1 MGEWRLPEQ
10 QPTIGGGSCVEG
22 HLGKKGLVMRL
33 LRFPGFV
40 PLLVILGLWYPA
52 ASFAQSALS
61 SALSSGNAQQ
71 LLQSLSPSQQ
81 QAILSRLG
89 GAGGI
94 GGVGGIG
101 GISGLGGLGSL
112 ASQAELQQLQQ
123 QTAVQQKR
131 QEILQRA
138 VVPQLKGGDWV
149 IVEVGV
155 TLPPLPS
162 SESASES
169 ALLQQAYASQG
180 GGSAGQIPALS
191 ALQGGSLGATGAGVP
206 AFALTP
212 STTLQPLP
220 ADLSQLAA
228 ELPMLTPQL
237 AQLSSGELTRIA
249 AVIRAIREHNP
260 YQLSPDGTLSLPD
273 FAPIELLGL
282 TQSQAT
288 LRLSV
293 MPALQYLQVRITLL
307 PLEKTGEQAL
317 KPFGYDVFT
326 QQASVYSAITP
337 LSNVPVPSN
346 YVVGPGDA
354 IEVQLYGNKNE
365 AYQLTVGRDG
375 RINLPELGP
384 VSVGGML
391 FTAVQGLIESRV
403 ARQMIGVHASVSM
416 AQTRSIEV
424 FVMGDAFA
432 PGVYTVSGLGTMT
445 SALYA
450 AGGIAK
456 NGSLRGVQLIRDGK
470 VLDTLDLYD
479 LLIHGS
485 SAHDAKLLQG
495 DVVFVPPVGRTVAL
509 DGEVQRPALY
519 ELKSE
524 TTPAQAVA
532 LAGGLKPDAD
542 LADATVTRILPNG
555 ERVVLSLDL
564 SGATEGL
571 RNGDYIHVPPLKP
584 ALDQAVTLQGNVY
597 NPGTY
602 AYHPGMRLTD
612 VLRSIAELKPN
623 TDLHY
628 VLIRR
633 EVPPDRHVV
642 VVSANLAAALANPGS
657 AANIP
662 MMPRD
667 HIIVFDLSS
676 SRSGIV
682 QPILSELRTESTAQQ
697 PEQVATVQGEVNAA
711 GEYPLEPGM
720 RVADLIRAGGG
731 LANAAYTGKA
741 ELARYV
747 VGPDGTRR
755 TQIIDVDL
763 TQAML
768 GVPRD
773 NVLLKP
779 FDVLNVEEVSQ
790 WANQARVTLLGEVR
804 FPGTY
809 TIAPGE
815 TLKAVI
821 DRAGGLTRW
830 AFPQGAVFTRTE
842 LKRREQQ
849 EMDLLAQ
856 RMKVE
861 LGVLALRASATSTG
875 ITIGAGANT
884 MIVAKSLLQELKSE
898 QAVGR
903 LVINLPKIMGRPTDS
918 PYDVIL
924 RNGDELIVPKFEQEV
939 TVIGEVQDP
948 TSHLYDPSLSR
959 SDYIRESGGLTS
971 QADEKRIYVVRADG
985 SVVANGGSSWFS
997 RGSAQIRPGDTI
1009 VVPINAEQMLPLP
1022 FWQAVTGIL
1031 YNVAIAAA
1039 AVHAL

>member
-1 MGEWRLPEQ
+1 
-10 QPTIGGGSCVEG
+10 
-22 HLGKKGLVMRL
+22 MRL

-40 PLLVILGLWYPA
+40 PLLVILGLSYPA

-61 SALSSGNAQQ
+61 SALSSGGAQQ

-89 GAGGI
+89 GAGG
-94 GGVGGIG
+94 VGGIG
-101 GISGLGGLGSL
+101 GISGVGGLGLGSL
-112 ASQAELQQLQQ
+112 ASQAELQQLEQ
-123 QTAVQQKR
+123 QTAVRQKR
-131 QEILQRA
+131 QEILQQAA
-138 VVPQLKGGDWV
+138 VPRLKGGDWV

-155 TLPPLPS
+155 TLSPRPS
-162 SESASES
+162 SETASES
-169 ALLQQAYASQG
+169 ALLQQGVSP
-180 GGSAGQIPALS
+180 AGRIPSLS
-191 ALQGGSLGATGAGVP
+191 ALQGGSLGATEAGA
-206 AFALTP
+206 AALSQTL

-220 ADLSQLAA
+220 ANLSQLAP
-228 ELPMLTPQL
+228 ELPMLTPAL
-237 AQLSSGELTRIA
+237 AQLSPGDLTQIA
-249 AVIRAIREHNP
+249 AMIRAIREHNP
-260 YQLSPDGTLSLPD
+260 YRLSPDGTLSLPD

-282 TQSQAT
+282 TQNQAT

-293 MPALQYLQVRITLL
+293 TPALQYLQVRITVL

-326 QQASVYSAITP
+326 QQSSVYSAITP
-337 LSNVPVPSN
+337 LSNLPVPSN

-375 RINLPELGP
+375 RINFPVLGP
-384 VSVGGML
+384 ISVAGQL

-403 ARQMIGVHASVSM
+403 AHQMIGVQASVTM

-470 VLDTLDLYD
+470 VVDTLDLYD
-479 LLIHGS
+479 LFIRGS

-495 DVVFVPPVGRTVAL
+495 DVVFVPPVGRTVSV
-509 DGEVQRPALY
+509 DGEVQRPAIY

-555 ERVVLSLDL
+555 ERVVLPLDL

-571 RNGDYIHVPPLKP
+571 RDGDYIHVPPLNP
-584 ALDQAVTLQGNVY
+584 TLDQAVTLRGNVY

-612 VLRSIAELKPN
+612 VLHSIAEVKPN

-633 EVPPDRHVV
+633 ELPPDRQVV
-642 VVSANLAAALANPGS
+642 VVSADLAAALANPGS

-682 QPILSELRTESTAQQ
+682 QPILSELRTESTAGQ
-697 PEQVATVQGEVNAA
+697 PEQVVTVQGQVNAA

-731 LANAAYTGKA
+731 LANAAYAGKA

-747 VGPDGTRR
+747 VGPDGTRHTR
-755 TQIIDVDL
+755 IIDVDL
-763 TQAML
+763 AKAML
-768 GVPRD
+768 GGRLD

-790 WANQARVTLLGEVR
+790 WANQAKVTLLGEVR

-815 TLKAVI
+815 TLKDVI
-821 DRAGGLTRW
+821 DRAGGLTQW
-830 AFPQGAVFTRTE
+830 AFPQGAVFTRVE
-842 LKRREQQ
+842 LKQREQQ

-856 RMKVE
+856 RMQVE

-875 ITIGAGANT
+875 INIGAGANT
-884 MIVAKSLLQELKSE
+884 MIVAKSLLQQLKSE

-903 LVINLPKIMGRPTDS
+903 LVINLPKVMSRPADS

-924 RNGDELIVPKFEQEV
+924 RDGDELIVPKFEQEV

-948 TSHLYDPSLSR
+948 TSHLYNPSLSR
-959 SDYIRESGGLTS
+959 EDYIHESGGFTS
-971 QADEKRIYVVRADG
+971 QADVKRIYVVRADG
-985 SVVANGGSSWFS
+985 SVIASGGSRWFS
-997 RGSAQIRPGDTI
+997 GGSAQIKPGDTI

-1031 YNVAIAAA
+1031 YNVAIAVAA
-1039 AVHAL
+1039 IHSL

>member
-1 MGEWRLPEQ
+1 
-10 QPTIGGGSCVEG
+10 
-22 HLGKKGLVMRL
+22 MRL
-33 LRFPGFV
+33 LRFPGFI
-40 PLLVILGLWYPA
+40 PLLITLGLWLPA

-61 SALSSGNAQQ
+61 SALSSGSAQQ
-71 LLQSLSPSQQ
+71 LLQSLSPEQQ

-94 GGVGGIG
+94 GGLSGGN
-101 GISGLGGLGSL
+101 GLNGLGSL
-112 ASQAELQQLQQ
+112 GNQAELQQLQQ
-123 QTAVQQKR
+123 QMAVQQKR
-131 QEILQRA
+131 QEILQRSI
-138 VVPQLKGGDWV
+138 VPQLKGGDWV

-155 TLPPLPS
+155 TLPPQPT
-162 SESASES
+162 SELASES
-169 ALLQQAYASQG
+169 ALLQQASEFPG
-180 GGSAGQIPALS
+180 GSSAGQIPSLS
-191 ALQGGSLGATGAGVP
+191 ALQGGSLGTTPGAEAP
-206 AFALTP
+206 SETP

-220 ADLSQLAA
+220 ADLSDLAP
-228 ELPMLTPQL
+228 ELPMLTPAL
-237 AQLSSGELTRIA
+237 AQLSSGDLTRIA
-249 AVIRAIREHNP
+249 ALIRAIREHNP

-273 FAPIELLGL
+273 LAPIELLGL
-282 TQSQAT
+282 TQAQAT
-288 LRLSV
+288 LRLAV
-293 MPALQYLQVRITLL
+293 MPDFQYLQVRITLL

-317 KPFGYDVFT
+317 KPFGYDVFA
-326 QQASVYSAITP
+326 QQASLYSATSP

-365 AYQLTVGRDG
+365 TYQLIVGRDG
-375 RINLPELGP
+375 RVNFPELGP
-384 VSVGGML
+384 ISVGGQL
-391 FTAVQGLIESRV
+391 FTTVQGLIESRV
-403 ARQMIGVHASVSM
+403 ARQMIGVHASVTM
-416 AQTRSIEV
+416 AQTRYMEV

-456 NGSLRGVQLIRDGK
+456 TGSLRGVQLIRDGK
-470 VLDTLDLYD
+470 VVDTLDLYD

-485 SAHDAKLLQG
+485 TANDGKLLQG
-495 DVVFVPPVGRTVAL
+495 DVVFVPPVGRTVAV
-509 DGEVQRPALY
+509 DGEVQRPAIY
-519 ELKSE
+519 ELKNE
-524 TTPAQAVA
+524 TTPAQTIA

-542 LADATVTRILPNG
+542 LTEATVTRILPNG
-555 ERVVLSLDL
+555 ERVVLPLDL
-564 SGATEGL
+564 SSATEGL

-584 ALDQAVTLQGNVY
+584 ALDQALTLQGNVY

-612 VLRSIAELKPN
+612 VLRSVAELKPN

-633 EVPPDRHVV
+633 ELPPDRHVV
-642 VVSANLAAALANPGS
+642 AVSANLAAALANPGS
-657 AANIP
+657 AADIP

-667 HIIVFDLSS
+667 DITVFDLST

-682 QPILSELRTESTAQQ
+682 QPILNDLSAESTAEN
-697 PEQVATVQGEVNAA
+697 PEQVVTVQGEVNAV
-711 GEYPLEPGM
+711 GQYPLEPGM

-755 TQIIDVDL
+755 TLIIDVDL
-763 TQAML
+763 AQAML

-773 NVLLKP
+773 NLLLEP

-790 WANQARVTLLGEVR
+790 WANQAKVTLLGEVR

-809 TIAPGE
+809 TIVPGE
-815 TLKAVI
+815 TLKVVI
-821 DRAGGLTRW
+821 DRAGGLTQW
-830 AFPQGAVFTRTE
+830 AFPQGAVFTRTG
-842 LKRREQQ
+842 LKQREQQ

-856 RMKVE
+856 RMQVE

-875 ITIGAGANT
+875 INIGAGANT
-884 MIVAKSLLQELKSE
+884 MIVAKSLLEQLKGE

-903 LVINLPKIMGRPTDS
+903 LVINLPKIMSQPADS

-948 TSHLYDPSLSR
+948 TSHLFDPRLSR
-959 SDYIRESGGLTS
+959 DDYIRESGGFTS
-971 QADEKRIYVVRADG
+971 QADEKRVYVVRADG
-985 SVVANGGSSWFS
+985 SVIANGGSRWFS
-997 RGSAQIRPGDTI
+997 RGGTLIKPGDTI